1 MLDTLEDS
9 NNYGY
14 SFGTSPPN
22 RPFVAEG
29 SDLFR
34 AVMEDFK
41 QDTTSNNRLANAVVD
56 SVLAKS
62 NDNSNDSQTNGKGST
77 TGGKYMCKRC
87 LSDRTLCRCYKGH
100 EKGAIHRVQWVDQI
114 YDKPLAIEQC
124 ISDISLDSLDQRC
137 SPENMTLDS
146 VKPIL
151 KHKANCII
159 IISE

>member
-1 MLDTLEDS
+1 MLDTVEDPCGC
-9 NNYGY
+9 GY

-41 QDTTSNNRLANAVVD
+41 QDSTSSRLANAVVD
-56 SVLAKS
+56 SMFSKS
-62 NDNSNDSQTNGKGST
+62 HDNSNNSSNNGKMSSAN
-77 TGGKYMCKRC
+77 GKYMCKRC

-100 EKGAIHRVQWVDQI
+100 EKGSVNRVQWVDEI

-124 ISDISLDSLDQRC
+124 ISDISFDSRS
-137 SPENMTLDS
+137 SPINVTMDS

-151 KHKANCII
+151 KHRANCII
-159 IISE
+159 IVSE

>member
-1 MLDTLEDS
+1 MLDTVEDPG
-9 NNYGY
+9 NCGY
-14 SFGTSPPN
+14 SFGSSPPN

-34 AVMEDFK
+34 TVMEDFK
-41 QDTTSNNRLANAVVD
+41 QDTSSSRLANAVVD
-56 SVLAKS
+56 SMISKSHSSSDSTS
-62 NDNSNDSQTNGKGST
+62 NDGKRSSSGNYT
-77 TGGKYMCKRC
+77 CKRC

-100 EKGAIHRVQWVDQI
+100 EKGSVHRVQWVDEI

-124 ISDISLDSLDQRC
+124 ISDISFDSRC
-137 SPENMTLDS
+137 SSDNITIDS

-151 KHKANCII
+151 KHRANCII